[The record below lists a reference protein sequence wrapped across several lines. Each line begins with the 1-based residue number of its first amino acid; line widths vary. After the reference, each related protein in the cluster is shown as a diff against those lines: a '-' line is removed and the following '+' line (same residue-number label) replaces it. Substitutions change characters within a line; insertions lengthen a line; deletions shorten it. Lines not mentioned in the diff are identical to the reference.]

1 LNEAIAIVHKATDD
15 LEGSSVFVVDLVE
28 VAVIE
33 GEDLRAG
40 IAEQNRGVGGDE
52 ELGIFVAAKG
62 VVDEDKERELALRGE
77 GGFGFVE

>member
-1 LNEAIAIVHKATDD
+1 M
-15 LEGSSVFVVDLVE
+15 
-28 VAVIE
+28 
-33 GEDLRAG
+33 
-40 IAEQNRGVGGDE
+40 GGDE